1 MLLICILIII
11 ISFALILY
19 WFQYTCLLI
28 VAENSSTNYAL
39 KVADTIR
46 LSFPTVQQALR
57 TEVQR
62 PELDRLHQSLD
73 RDCQVLTKLLNQA
86 GGSYTLERRLLA
98 LDYQVM
104 NVWYQLTRTNA
115 LVRARKA
122 LAEMASILSYIA
134 GDIGQQAALDY
145 VGPLRKASSGKS
157 VGTGILA
164 EP

>member
-1 MLLICILIII
+1 LLLKCILIII
-11 ISFALILY
+11 IIAIILY
-19 WFQYTCLLI
+19 WFRHTCQLI
-28 VAENSSTNYAL
+28 LAKNSSTNYAL

-73 RDCQVLTKLLNQA
+73 HDCQVLTKLLNQA
-86 GGSYTLERRLLA
+86 GGSHTFERRLLA

-104 NVWYQLTRTNA
+104 NVWYQLTRTNDLA
-115 LVRARKA
+115 RARNA

-134 GDIGQQAALDY
+134 GDIGQQ
-145 VGPLRKASSGKS
+145 GCS
-157 VGTGILA
+157 
-164 EP
+164 